1 MNNSKLFEKIT
12 LNKKVEVPYRLAI
25 PPLTL
30 FGSNEDETISKEKSE
45 YLKIRGKN
53 IGLYILGA
61 LL

>member
-30 FGSNEDETISKEKSE
+30 FGSNEDET
-45 YLKIRGKN
+45 RRTN

>member
-12 LNKKVEVPYRLAI
+12 LNSKVEVPSRLAI
-25 PPLTL
+25 APLTL

-45 YLKIRGKN
+45 YLKIRGTN